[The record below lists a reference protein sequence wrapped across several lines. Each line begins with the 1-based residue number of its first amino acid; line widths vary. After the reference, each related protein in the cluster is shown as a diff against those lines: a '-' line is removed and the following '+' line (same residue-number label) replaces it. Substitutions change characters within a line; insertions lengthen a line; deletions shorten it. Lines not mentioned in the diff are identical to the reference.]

1 MAQNLRKI
9 LKVGFKNIA
18 CCVFNPVGEIGQFW
32 DQQEL
37 FKLFKVFT
45 IVTFSYLQ
53 YPVFLLNF
61 RKIPRVVSKNYA
73 FGVLAPICK
82 IRQEFF
88 QSIHHCQFYLLVVS
102 SCFFKFE
109 KNLLS
114 ESLEP
119 CLGILINGPF
129 FGQSDHCCHSCLLI
143 VLYCCTLLQGALD
156 GSRVFSSNF
165 KMKVSLIKWRW
176 EGEGGWRAEDLFDQ
190 SYYLVYLSYC
200 SYNSFCVCVCLC
212 YVPRASMFT
221 LLLVK
226 PFRFAFV

>member
-1 MAQNLRKI
+1 MIQVTYHSKFW
-9 LKVGFKNIA
+9 LKSSDSEFQEKCFSKHIVSCYGAKSQKNPESGF
-18 CCVFNPVGEIGQFW
+18 
-32 DQQEL
+32 QEH
-37 FKLFKVFT
+37 
-45 IVTFSYLQ
+45 

-143 VLYCCTLLQGALD
+143 VLYCCTLL
-156 GSRVFSSNF
+156 
-165 KMKVSLIKWRW
+165 
-176 EGEGGWRAEDLFDQ
+176 
-190 SYYLVYLSYC
+190 
-200 SYNSFCVCVCLC
+200 
-212 YVPRASMFT
+212 
-221 LLLVK
+221 
-226 PFRFAFV
+226 